1 MAASPRADTMVAPPP
16 QDKWSANENGG
27 PPVDID
33 RREPPGPPPGTD
45 SSARVDPNDRYRS
58 EPPPPGQD
66 QVVSRE
72 KQIKVCILQ
81 FYHVFVSQQILLRTR
96 TRFLFDNCCV
106 APHVTDSGSFSFNSP
121 TKYTLAICRNRL
133 VEKICRTALA
143 KSGLSS
149 TLS

>member
-45 SSARVDPNDRYRS
+45 SSARADPNDRYRS

-66 QVVSRE
+66 QAVSRE
-72 KQIKVCILQ
+72 KQIKVCIPW
-81 FYHVFVSQQILLRTR
+81 FYHVYASQRILPSDANV
-96 TRFLFDNCCV
+96 FLL
-106 APHVTDSGSFSFNSP
+106 
-121 TKYTLAICRNRL
+121 Y
-133 VEKICRTALA
+133 
-143 KSGLSS
+143 
-149 TLS
+149 